1 MKAWSKALQCIRKTW
16 IVPAEDE
23 VNPVLD
29 DVQIIKQAGED
40 VAAARNV
47 YAQVEDPDMVEWAV
61 YSLTAAEKRYDYL
74 LKKYRQRK

>member
-1 MKAWSKALQCIRKTW
+1 MKAWSKALQCMRKTW

-29 DVQIIKQAGED
+29 DVQIIKQARED

>member
-1 MKAWSKALQCIRKTW
+1 MRKTW

-29 DVQIIKQAGED
+29 DVQIIKQARED

-74 LKKYRQRK
+74 LKKYRQKK